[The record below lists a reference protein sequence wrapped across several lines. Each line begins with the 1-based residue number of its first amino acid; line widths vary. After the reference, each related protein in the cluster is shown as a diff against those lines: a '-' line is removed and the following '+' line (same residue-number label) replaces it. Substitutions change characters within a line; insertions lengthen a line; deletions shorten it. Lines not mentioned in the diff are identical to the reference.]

1 MMSVELTMNKK
12 RNVKL
17 LDIESLTA
25 AAECLKALAHPS
37 RLQIVQLLLSGER
50 YSVNELAEACE
61 LSQPATSDH
70 LRLMQRCGFL
80 MSQRDGRTVYYEIA
94 EPHLADLMLCVQ
106 GRFG

>member
-1 MMSVELTMNKK
+1 MNKN
-12 RNVKL
+12 RNTKM
-17 LDIESLTA
+17 LDLEALTE
-25 AAECLKALAHPS
+25 AAECLRTLAHPS
-37 RLQIVQLLLSGER
+37 RLQIVQLLLSGKR

-80 MSQRDGRTVYYEIA
+80 MSQREGRTVYYEIS
-94 EPHLADLMLCVQ
+94 EPHLADLMKCVQ